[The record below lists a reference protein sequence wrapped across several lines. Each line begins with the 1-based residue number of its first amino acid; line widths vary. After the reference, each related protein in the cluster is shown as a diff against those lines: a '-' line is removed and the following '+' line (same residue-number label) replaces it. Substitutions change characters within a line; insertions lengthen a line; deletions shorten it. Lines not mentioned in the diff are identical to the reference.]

1 MIIVT
6 GSVLTNA
13 ENRAAI
19 EAEAVAHCRRS
30 RAEPG
35 CIAHNCH
42 YDVEEPD
49 RLVFV
54 EKWADAAALR
64 AHFAVPESG
73 AFVRAISA
81 LSTETPGMEIYL
93 SEQTSP
99 ATLLAQTGEM

>member
-1 MIIVT
+1 MIIIT
-6 GSVLTNA
+6 GHVITNA

-42 YDVEEPD
+42 FDVENPD

-54 EKWADAAALR
+54 EKWSDAAALLT
-64 AHFAVPESG
+64 HFAVPKSG
-73 AFVRAISA
+73 AFMKAI
-81 LSTETPGMEIYL
+81 TRL
-93 SEQTSP
+93 SEQAPVLELYRAEATTP
-99 ATLLAQTGEM
+99 AGLASA

>member
-6 GSVLTNA
+6 GHVIANA

-19 EAEAVAHCRRS
+19 EAEGVAHCRRS

-42 YDVEEPD
+42 WDVEQPE

-54 EKWADAAALR
+54 EKWADAAALLK
-64 AHFAVPESG
+64 HFALLESRD
-73 AFVRAISA
+73 FVAAVSA
-81 LSTETPGMEIYL
+81 LSDEAPILDIYRA
-93 SEQTSP
+93 EAISP
-99 ATLLAQTGEM
+99 PALATG

>member
-6 GSVLTNA
+6 GHVITNA

-19 EAEAVAHCRRS
+19 EAEGVAHCRRS

-42 YDVEEPD
+42 YDVEHPE

-54 EKWADAAALR
+54 EKWTSAAALLT
-64 AHFAVPESG
+64 HFAVPESA
-73 AFVRAISA
+73 AFVEAVST
-81 LSTETPGMEIYL
+81 LSSEAPVMEIYRA
-93 SEQTSP
+93 EATSP
-99 ATLLAQTGEM
+99 AGLTLY

>member
-6 GSVLTNA
+6 GHVITNA

-19 EAEAVAHCRRS
+19 EAEGVAHCRRS

-42 YDVEEPD
+42 WDVENPD

-54 EKWADAAALR
+54 EKWADAAALMT
-64 AHFAVPESG
+64 HFAVPESG
-73 AFVRAISA
+73 AFVKAVTA
-81 LSTETPGMEIYL
+81 LSAEPPVLDIFRAEP
-93 SEQTSP
+93 TSP
-99 ATLLAQTGEM
+99 AELAAG

>member
-6 GSVLTNA
+6 GHVVANA

-19 EAEAVAHCRRS
+19 EAAGVDHCRRS

-42 YDVEEPD
+42 WDVEHTE

-54 EKWADAAALR
+54 EKWESAAALLR
-64 AHFAVPESG
+64 HFAVPESG
-73 AFVRAISA
+73 AFVKAVTALSDEPPVLDIYRTEAIS
-81 LSTETPGMEIYL
+81 
-93 SEQTSP
+93 P
-99 ATLLAQTGEM
+99 ADLAAG

>member
-6 GSVLTNA
+6 GHVLTNA

-19 EAEAVAHCRRS
+19 EAECVAHSQRS

-35 CIAHNCH
+35 CIAHNIHADC
-42 YDVEEPD
+42 EQPD

-54 EKWADAAALR
+54 EKWADKAALL

-73 AFVRAISA
+73 AFVKAISG
-81 LSTETPGMEIYL
+81 LSTERPEMQIYGAEEIAMGDL
-93 SEQTSP
+93 RI
-99 ATLLAQTGEM
+99 